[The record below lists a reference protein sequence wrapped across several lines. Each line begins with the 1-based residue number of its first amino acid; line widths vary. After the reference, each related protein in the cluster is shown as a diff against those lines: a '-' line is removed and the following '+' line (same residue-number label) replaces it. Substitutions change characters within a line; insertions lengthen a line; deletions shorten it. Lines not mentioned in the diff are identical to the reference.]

1 MSERPNIL
9 LITTDQQRF
18 DTIYAAGNRHI
29 RTPHLNWLS
38 HRGVRFDRC
47 YSDAPVCM
55 PARATMMTG
64 RTGYRNDLTTNS
76 SRVRPIDSAT
86 SLPGMLT
93 QAGYQTRAQGKMH
106 FSPRRKN
113 YGFEHMELL
122 EDYYRYMAKHP
133 EYGVPAD
140 HGMGQ
145 NEMEPAIS
153 TVSESYSLTH
163 WTMERSVEFLETR
176 DETRPF
182 FLWTSFSKPH
192 PPFDPCLHY
201 WLQYKD
207 AEVPPPVYG
216 DWSAEVESVPPG
228 FRAATSVLSSCDRFD
243 AALIADVRRAYY
255 ALITQIDYNLGRL
268 FARMRELGVLDNT
281 LILFTSD
288 HGDLLGDH
296 HVGAKGVFLEGSA
309 HVPMLMRVPEVE
321 ASGDVQGKVCDAL
334 VSPAD
339 IYTTC
344 LSAAGVTPPDAYVVD
359 GMDLREVATG
369 ERRRETFVGVSKQHY
384 AVIRGQYKYTYC
396 AAGGSELLFDLDADP
411 YEQHD
416 LAGDDAFAPVKAE
429 LREALVAEL
438 AEVRPEY
445 LDDGALPVD
454 DPPDLEALRGNWPG
468 FHSRER
474 PEDVMH

>member
-9 LITTDQQRF
+9 LVTTDQQRF
-18 DTIYAAGNRHI
+18 DTIYAAGNRYI

-64 RTGYRNDLTTNS
+64 RAGYHNDLTTNS
-76 SRVRPIDSAT
+76 HSVQPIDSTT

-106 FSPRRKN
+106 FYPRRKN

-122 EDYYRYMAKHP
+122 EDYYRYMSKHP

-163 WTMERSVEFLETR
+163 WTMERSVDFLETR

-182 FLWTSFSKPH
+182 FLWTSFSNPH
-192 PPFDPCLHY
+192 PPLDPCLHY

-216 DWSAEVESVPPG
+216 DWSEEAERVPPG
-228 FRAATSVLSSCDRFD
+228 FRAATSVLNSCDRFD
-243 AALIADVRRAYY
+243 EALIKDVRRAYY

-296 HVGAKGVFLEGSA
+296 HIGAKGAFLEGSA
-309 HVPMLMRVPEVE
+309 HVPMLMRVPEAD
-321 ASGDVQGKVCDAL
+321 ASGDLQGQVSDAL
-334 VSPAD
+334 VTLAD
-339 IYTTC
+339 VYATC
-344 LSAAGVTPPDAYVVD
+344 LGAAGVTPSD
-359 GMDLREVATG
+359 GYAIDGLDLREVAVG
-369 ERRRETFVGVSKQHY
+369 ERTRETFVGVSKQHY
-384 AVIRGQYKYTYC
+384 GVVQGAYKYTYC
-396 AAGGSELLFDLDADP
+396 AAGGSELLFDMVADP
-411 YEQHD
+411 YEQHN
-416 LAGDDAFAPVKAE
+416 LAGDAEFATVKAD

-445 LDDGALPVD
+445 LDDGDLPVD
-454 DPPDLEALRGNWPG
+454 DPPDLDALRGNWPG